1 MMKINHFG
9 VLKSLILRPPFVNLP
24 DTFRFAPYYERYE
37 SDNQSTADSSP
48 YSSPAIAPAG
58 EWYLII

>member
-1 MMKINHFG
+1 MRINHFG
-9 VLKSLILRPPFVNLP
+9 VLKSPILRPPFINLP
-24 DTFRFAPYYERYE
+24 DTFRLAPFYERYE
-37 SDNQSTADSSP
+37 SDYQSTAISSP